1 MKSLSILFF
10 ASLFLFAGCAST
22 NLESIKNE
30 EVNFYDY
37 KKVLVHCNTAD
48 ISLRKKL
55 ETYTKNEFK
64 KYGKPS
70 ECSIELFPPLKE
82 YSESEINSTIEK
94 NNFDSVLIFSP
105 ISESSKYSGSTIIP
119 FVGNF
124 AMTFPEY
131 EQIYIYDI
139 EFKDLKKNVLILKS
153 TSKTSETDISSASK
167 SIAKKI
173 VSEIMKNEYSDLY
186 KTLQETIKQEFEH
199 AIFIGNDKNSKFI
212 YKKEIAKF
220 SVKDNGILITLQ
232 SVPNSEKSLF
242 TAKDTQYGNTQ
253 YGKIYSYTLN
263 SSEQI
268 KNVVDELKTIA
279 K

>member
-10 ASLFLFAGCAST
+10 ASLFFFVGCAST

-64 KYGKPS
+64 KYGKLS

-82 YSESEINSTIEK
+82 YSESEINSTTEK

-124 AMTFPEY
+124 AMSFPEY

-242 TAKDTQYGNTQ
+242 TAKDTQYG
-253 YGKIYSYTLN
+253 KIYSYTLN